1 MGKNILNDETLKHIH
16 SQLKRL
22 KSFDIFYCQECYI
35 KAGKVA
41 GNIYTYNFE
50 NLTITNDRKDIE
62 IKFNTEQEM
71 IAHRFKDSTCLLDY
85 VNKHGEVPEGIW
97 LIDDI
102 KVFFEEEEDE
112 DEE

>member
-1 MGKNILNDETLKHIH
+1 MEKNSLNNETLKHIH

-22 KSFDIFYCQECYI
+22 KSSIIYYCKECYI

-50 NLTITNDRKDIE
+50 SLTITNERKDIK

-85 VNKHGEVPEGIW
+85 VNKYGEVPEGFW
-97 LIDDI
+97 LIDDT
-102 KVFFEEEEDE
+102 KVIFDEEDE
-112 DEE
+112 E

>member
-1 MGKNILNDETLKHIH
+1 MEKNSLNNEILKHIH

-22 KSFDIFYCQECYI
+22 SSVIFYCKECNI

-50 NLTITNDRKDIE
+50 SLTITNDRKDIE

-97 LIDDI
+97 LINDI
-102 KVFFEEEEDE
+102 KVIFEEEDE
-112 DEE
+112 E